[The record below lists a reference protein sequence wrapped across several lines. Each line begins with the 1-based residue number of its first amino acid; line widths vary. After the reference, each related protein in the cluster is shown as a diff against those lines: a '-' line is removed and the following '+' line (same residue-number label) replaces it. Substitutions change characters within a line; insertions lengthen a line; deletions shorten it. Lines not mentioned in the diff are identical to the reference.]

1 MTHNYKKLKVWQ
13 LAMEIAVDV
22 YQLSLLFPKDEQ
34 FGMVS
39 QIKRCSLSIPSNIAE
54 GSGRNSDKDFSRF
67 LSMALGSSNE
77 LETQLILS
85 NKLNLIHEDAPNAI
99 LKKNSEVQKMIFK
112 LRNNLINN

>member
-54 GSGRNSDKDFSRF
+54 G
-67 LSMALGSSNE
+67 
-77 LETQLILS
+77 
-85 NKLNLIHEDAPNAI
+85 
-99 LKKNSEVQKMIFK
+99 
-112 LRNNLINN
+112 